1 MDSISLIKRLTV
13 NPRKVMKMN
22 QDLFKIGSSA
32 EIAIFDPDLE
42 WSFSSEN
49 IFSKSHNSPFI
60 NQKLKGRIKATIVK
74 GHIATLD

>member
-1 MDSISLIKRLTV
+1 
-13 NPRKVMKMN
+13 MKMN
-22 QDLFKIGSSA
+22 QDLFKVGSSA

-42 WSFSSEN
+42 WSFSRGN

-60 NQKLKGRIKATIVK
+60 NQKLKGRIKSTIVK

>member
-1 MDSISLIKRLTV
+1 
-13 NPRKVMKMN
+13 MKMN
-22 QDLFKIGSSA
+22 QDLFKVGSSA
-32 EIAIFDPDLE
+32 EITIFDPDLE

-74 GHIATLD
+74 GHIAKLD